1 MRRRCIFVVLVV
13 PCVFWEKER
22 GDWSTDLQLQCALG
36 QATGTG
42 RACAACPGMV
52 PAACPLWVLFAG
64 FPGAAGVAVQYT
76 LLPVLPWLLAET
88 KACAA

>member
-1 MRRRCIFVVLVV
+1 MVLVV

-42 RACAACPGMV
+42 RACAACPSMV
-52 PAACPLWVLFAG
+52 PAACPLWVLL
-64 FPGAAGVAVQYT
+64 PGSLGQPGWLYT
-76 LLPVLPWLLAET
+76 LLPVLLWLLAET